1 MFNTILTK
9 IVGSHNERE
18 LKRIQPLVD
27 HINELERGISPLS
40 DDDLKSKTPEFK
52 SRLEKGDSLDEIL
65 PEAFAVV
72 RETSRRTVAM
82 RHFDVQLIGGEVLHQ
97 GKIAEMKTGEGKTLV
112 ATLAVYLNAL
122 SGKGVHVV
130 TVNDYLARRDAEWM
144 GPIYQ
149 FLGLSVGVV
158 EHDMPE
164 PERRTAYQSDVT
176 YGTNNEF
183 GFDYLRDN
191 MKYSLEDCVQRS
203 HHYAIVDEVDSILVD
218 EARTPLIIS
227 GPSEESTDKYY
238 KIDKLI
244 PRLVRE
250 QDYKIDEKART
261 VVLQEPGVEK
271 GEKFLGIENLYD
283 PHHMDLVHHIQ
294 QALKA
299 HTLFKRDADYMIKDG
314 QVIIVDEFTGRL
326 MPGRRYSDGLHQA
339 LEAKEGVRIERE
351 NQTLATITFQNYF
364 RMYDKLAGMTGTA
377 ETEATEF
384 EKIYKLEVVV
394 IPTNKP
400 LIRYEYPDLVYRS
413 EREKFNAVADEVKEL
428 NELGH
433 PVLMGTTSIE
443 KSERLSTLL
452 KRRGIKHVVLNAKYH
467 EREAEIVAQ
476 AGKIG
481 AVTIAT
487 NMAGRGTDII
497 LGGTP
502 PESQAKMNLQAR
514 GLDPKENQEE
524 YQKEVEKLSPTW
536 QDEHDKVIELG
547 GVHIIGTE
555 RHEARRIDNQL
566 RGRSGRQGDP
576 GSGRFYLSLEDDLM
590 RIFGSDNISGL
601 MHKLGMEEGVPIESK
616 LITRQIERAQT
627 QVEGRNFEVRKHLL
641 EYDDV
646 MNKQRVEI
654 YRFRREMLEG
664 QDQREYILGLAE
676 DIAVELLDAYAHLET
691 DPEEWDLENLK
702 VNLRRV
708 YGIDLPQD
716 VDQLSRPE
724 LEEKLL
730 DQIKSKY
737 QEKESQIGTEMM
749 RWYESMVMLQIMD
762 QQWKDHLLGLDHLK
776 EGIGLRGYG
785 QRDPLV
791 EYKKES
797 FALFEELWNRATEE
811 MVRMLFLL
819 RPITEE
825 DERDRLRN
833 RRQQQSLSYSQ
844 PTDTPEPVWQP
855 SQPQEQQSA
864 AAVKTVVRNN
874 PKVGRNEPC
883 PCGSGKKY
891 KKCCGR

>member
-18 LKRIQPLVD
+18 LKRIQPLVVR
-27 HINELERGISPLS
+27 INELEKGISQLS
-40 DDDLKSKTPEFK
+40 DADLKSKTPEFK
-52 SRLEKGDSLDEIL
+52 SRLEKGESLDDIL
-65 PEAFAVV
+65 PEAFAAV
-72 RETSRRTVAM
+72 RETGRRTLNM
-82 RHFDVQLIGGEVLHQ
+82 RHFDVQLIGGEVLHR

-149 FLGLSVGVV
+149 FLGLSVGVIG
-158 EHDMPE
+158 HDMPE
-164 PERRTAYQSDVT
+164 PERRAAYQSDVT

-191 MKYSLEDCVQRS
+191 MKYSLQDCVQRS

-261 VVLQEPGVEK
+261 VVLQESGVEK

-283 PHHMDLVHHIQ
+283 PNHMELVHHIQ

-384 EKIYKLEVVV
+384 EKIYKLEVVA
-394 IPTNKP
+394 IPTNQP
-400 LIRYEYPDLVYRS
+400 LIRREYPDLVYRS
-413 EREKFNAVADEVKEL
+413 EREKFNAVADEAKEL
-428 NELGH
+428 NELGR
-433 PVLMGTTSIE
+433 PMLIGTTSIE

-467 EREAEIVAQ
+467 EREAEIVSQ

-487 NMAGRGTDII
+487 NMAGRGTDIV
-497 LGGTP
+497 LGGTS

-514 GLDPKENQEE
+514 NLDPKENQEE
-524 YQKEVEKLSPTW
+524 YQKEVEKLSPVW
-536 QDEHDKVIELG
+536 QEEHDKVIELG

-576 GSGRFYLSLEDDLM
+576 GSSRFYLSLEDDLM
-590 RIFGSDNISGL
+590 RIFGSENISGL

-616 LITRQIERAQT
+616 LITRQIERAQK

-664 QDQREYILGLAE
+664 EDQREYILGLAD
-676 DIAVELLDAYAHLET
+676 DIVIEFLDSYAHLET

-702 VNLRRV
+702 INLRRV
-708 YGIDLPQD
+708 YGIDIPQD
-716 VDQLSRPE
+716 VDQLSRPQ
-724 LEEKLL
+724 LEEELL
-730 DQIKSKY
+730 NRIKTKY
-737 QEKESQIGTEMM
+737 QEKESQVGTEMM

-762 QQWKDHLLGLDHLK
+762 QQWKDHLLALDHLK

-791 EYKKES
+791 EYKRES
-797 FALFEELWNRATEE
+797 FSMFEELWNRATEE

-825 DERDRLRN
+825 DERDLLRT
-833 RRQQQSLSYSQ
+833 RRQQQPLSYSQ
-844 PTDTPEPVWQP
+844 PEDNPEPVWQP
-855 SQPQEQQSA
+855 SQPQGQQSA
-864 AAVKTVVRNN
+864 AAVKTVVRNTR
-874 PKVGRNEPC
+874 KVGRNEPC